1 MPQTPLEQTLEV
13 IASYR
18 ERGEIRHVGLTE
30 VGVEQIERAWRVVPV
45 AAVQTHYNRDERR
58 TRRSSTTVP
67 RRGSLRPLLPA
78 ARAGPP
84 AVAEIAARHGANTTQ
99 IALAW
104 LLRLSPTM
112 LPIPSALS
120 LRTYGPTSQE
130 LQLGA
135 GRPALLVNGYPRP
148 RRTGTR
154 CFPPG
159 SQVTGDGSFAGG
171 NAILT
176 ARLTATSPRP
186 SLGRAGDG
194 RVVSRAP
201 ATTRIRRGAA
211 GALTLGV
218 GLSFAQLL
226 PDGTPNE
233 SSGGGL
239 EHRRAPAGRP
249 QRGRA
254 ARPGRHIAALAGF
267 VENVGNPLRQP
278 LAAAPSRWAG
288 QKRQAR

>member
-1 MPQTPLEQTLEV
+1 
-13 IASYR
+13 
-18 ERGEIRHVGLTE
+18 
-30 VGVEQIERAWRVVPV
+30 
-45 AAVQTHYNRDERR
+45 
-58 TRRSSTTVP
+58 
-67 RRGSLRPLLPA
+67 
-78 ARAGPP
+78 
-84 AVAEIAARHGANTTQ
+84 VAEIAARHGANTTQ

-176 ARLTATSPRP
+176 ARLTATGPRP

-194 RVVSRAP
+194 RVVIPGASDESER
-201 ATTRIRRGAA
+201 TGGAA
-211 GALTLGV
+211 ALGV
-218 GLSFAQLL
+218 G
-226 PDGTPNE
+226 
-233 SSGGGL
+233 
-239 EHRRAPAGRP
+239 
-249 QRGRA
+249 
-254 ARPGRHIAALAGF
+254 
-267 VENVGNPLRQP
+267 
-278 LAAAPSRWAG
+278 
-288 QKRQAR
+288 

>member
-1 MPQTPLEQTLEV
+1 MWRSCARRSPPGRLPGHCAPLRGRRERGGDRQALWPVPEGSVVATEGGDRPGGRAPQGAARPDRGRSCTGCAPTPSFCTTFTGSIPQTPLEQTLEV

-154 CFPPG
+154 CFP
-159 SQVTGDGSFAGG
+159 AG
-171 NAILT
+171 
-176 ARLTATSPRP
+176 
-186 SLGRAGDG
+186 
-194 RVVSRAP
+194 
-201 ATTRIRRGAA
+201 
-211 GALTLGV
+211 
-218 GLSFAQLL
+218 
-226 PDGTPNE
+226 
-233 SSGGGL
+233 
-239 EHRRAPAGRP
+239 
-249 QRGRA
+249 
-254 ARPGRHIAALAGF
+254 LAGH
-267 VENVGNPLRQP
+267 R
-278 LAAAPSRWAG
+278 
-288 QKRQAR
+288 

>member
-1 MPQTPLEQTLEV
+1 M
-13 IASYR
+13 
-18 ERGEIRHVGLTE
+18 
-30 VGVEQIERAWRVVPV
+30 
-45 AAVQTHYNRDERR
+45 
-58 TRRSSTTVP
+58 
-67 RRGSLRPLLPA
+67 
-78 ARAGPP
+78 
-84 AVAEIAARHGANTTQ
+84 AEIAARHGANTTQ

-176 ARLTATSPRP
+176 ARLTATGPRP

-194 RVVSRAP
+194 RVVIPGASDESER
-201 ATTRIRRGAA
+201 TGGAA
-211 GALTLGV
+211 ALGWV
-218 GLSFAQLL
+218 DARRR
-226 PDGTPNE
+226 
-233 SSGGGL
+233 L
-239 EHRRAPAGRP
+239 E
-249 QRGRA
+249 
-254 ARPGRHIAALAGF
+254 
-267 VENVGNPLRQP
+267 LR
-278 LAAAPSRWAG
+278 AAPSGRHAQRELRPGDLTNIGVPPQVDLNAVVPPRPAG
-288 QKRQAR
+288 T